1 MEETLIVK
9 NQHNISATFFSSARY
24 KTTSQQF
31 VDVGINHRMLVW
43 PFGRCFSISSP
54 SFKGNMNIGV
64 NTLFLHFNDTALKDV
79 NIRLYFM
86 DKASSLMIYPDEN
99 DMTGDP
105 LDVPIHSDHKYVH
118 RYKIKISRS
127 QHIQGDPLMECSEY
141 TQDKSYNDC
150 IQNELFMSFENILG
164 CHPPLLAREPNKMCN
179 GRYNLS
185 TENEE
190 ELKNIFTTFNSHN
203 TVFKCKRPCTTNL
216 YTSRL
221 IGRVPSSKTGIAVI
235 FDRTISVT
243 RSTFSI
249 NSQTFPTRLGGSVSS
264 GRTLLWILV
273 TLLGASQVYVYDFY
287 NPFLVVEVPGRQKK

>member
-1 MEETLIVK
+1 
-9 NQHNISATFFSSARY
+9 
-24 KTTSQQF
+24 
-31 VDVGINHRMLVW
+31 
-43 PFGRCFSISSP
+43 
-54 SFKGNMNIGV
+54 
-64 NTLFLHFNDTALKDV
+64 
-79 NIRLYFM
+79 
-86 DKASSLMIYPDEN
+86 
-99 DMTGDP
+99 
-105 LDVPIHSDHKYVH
+105 
-118 RYKIKISRS
+118 
-127 QHIQGDPLMECSEY
+127 MECGEY

-164 CHPPLLAREPNKMCN
+164 CHTPLVAREPNKMCN

-249 NSQTFPTRLGGSVSS
+249 NSQTFLTRLGGSVSS
-264 GRTLLWILV
+264 GRTLLWILI
-273 TLLGASQVYVYDFY
+273 TLLGASQVYLYDFY
-287 NPFLVVEVPGRQKK
+287 NPFFRSWGARKTKEMNSQYLCVGRKALLKYDFVSGVEFYQRLLFKRIDKSWTLSIELECGFLSGSLVCL